1 MSTLDALIDS
11 QHRAAQA
18 AEDDARAIVARMA
31 KIEGMDRFLAS
42 GRREHGQVPNPYR
55 GAGNLTAIALVER
68 HDPAL
73 ATYLAAAAGKGTS
86 APDYA
91 RLEAEAERQ
100 QQIERVKAATAE
112 MANANANARLQRERA
127 DLAGVNHITGRRF

>member
-1 MSTLDALIDS
+1 MSNLDARIDAD
-11 QHRAAQA
+11 HRKAAA
-18 AEDDARAIVARMA
+18 AEDDARAIVSRMA

-55 GAGNLTAIALVER
+55 VGNLTAIGLLER

-73 ATYLAAAAGKGTS
+73 ASYLAAAAGKGTA
-86 APDYA
+86 APDYS

-100 QQIERVKAATAE
+100 QQIQRMQAATADL
-112 MANANANARLQRERA
+112 AASNANARLQRERA
-127 DLAGVNHITGRRF
+127 DLAGVNHITGHRRF

>member
-1 MSTLDALIDS
+1 MSDLDALIDS

-42 GRREHGQVPNPYR
+42 GRREHGEVPNPYKTN
-55 GAGNLTAIALVER
+55 NLTAIALVER
-68 HDPAL
+68 HDAPL
-73 ATYLAAAAGKGTS
+73 ANFLAKQVGRSVT

-100 QQIERVKAATAE
+100 QQIQRMQAATAE
-112 MANANANARLQRERA
+112 LANANANGRLQRERA

>member
-1 MSTLDALIDS
+1 MSNLDARIDAD
-11 QHRAAQA
+11 HRKAAA
-18 AEDDARAIVARMA
+18 AEDDARAIVSRMA
-31 KIEGMDRFLAS
+31 KIEGMERFLAS

-55 GAGNLTAIALVER
+55 VGNLTAIGLLER

-73 ATYLAAAAGKGTS
+73 ASYLAAAAGKGTS

-100 QQIERVKAATAE
+100 QQIERMKVATAE
-112 MANANANARLQRERA
+112 LQATNVAHRQHLDRA
-127 DLAGVNHITGRRF
+127 FVVGVSPTTGRLW

>member
-1 MSTLDALIDS
+1 MSDLDARIDAD
-11 QHRAAQA
+11 HRKAAA

-55 GAGNLTAIALVER
+55 VGNLTAIGLLER

-73 ATYLAAAAGKGTS
+73 ASHLAAAAGKGTS
-86 APDYA
+86 APDYKA
-91 RLEAEAERQ
+91 QASAEEREASIQRMRE
-100 QQIERVKAATAE
+100 KTAE
-112 MANANANARLQRERA
+112 LQATNAAHRQHLDRA
-127 DLAGVNHITGRRF
+127 FVVGVSPTTGRRW